1 MQKDDSKGSAGT
13 KADSSTSDE
22 NNSVSQHSRKPP
34 VVCSQFTVSQ
44 NELPKEFFDDD
55 IPISVLQEDG
65 SIKPTSYT
73 QKNIRELL
81 KAYYPELW
89 AASVL

>member
-1 MQKDDSKGSAGT
+1 MQKADSKSSAGT
-13 KADSSTSDE
+13 TADSGQDDE
-22 NNSVSQHSRKPP
+22 FSSVSQHSRKLP
-34 VVCSQFTVSQ
+34 VVCSQFTVSR

-81 KAYYPELW
+81 KVYYPELW